1 LPIISSN
8 TSFPPPPTAPFPK
21 GRFPVRTATKT
32 RPSLELV
39 TDFSTPKPK
48 MGLKTPQLGALGV
61 TFTVMRACQ
70 FVALIC
76 VIGLCA
82 NFISEIS
89 AAERESPSELIGALT
104 VAITAVIYVVITYIL
119 YYDNMLAWLLTAI
132 LDGALLIASIVVA
145 ALIGKPLSMLNCAAL
160 PAQTNASL
168 STTAF
173 SSGVRATAITKTLSY
188 FTFVAVDKPTCLEIK
203 AVWGL
208 AISLCVLL
216 AFSSLVCVGLW
227 RRVRR
232 EGGSTTNTKD
242 IEG

>member
-1 LPIISSN
+1 
-8 TSFPPPPTAPFPK
+8 
-21 GRFPVRTATKT
+21 VRTATKT

-48 MGLKTPQLGALGV
+48 MGFKTPQLGALGV
-61 TFTVMRACQ
+61 TFTVMRTCQ
-70 FVALIC
+70 FVVLISI
-76 VIGLCA
+76 IGLCA
-82 NFISEIS
+82 NFIGEI
-89 AAERESPSELIGALT
+89 ATAERESPAELVGALT
-104 VAITAVIYVVITYIL
+104 VSVTAVIYVVISYIL
-119 YYDNMLAWLLTAI
+119 YYDNMLPWLFTAI
-132 LDGALLIASIVVA
+132 LDGGLLIASIVVA

-168 STTAF
+168 TTTAL
-173 SSGVRATAITKTLSY
+173 STGVRATAITKTLSY
-188 FTFVAVDKPTCLEIK
+188 FTFVAVDKPTCFEIK

-227 RRVRR
+227 QRVRR
-232 EGGSTTNTKD
+232 ESPSTATTKD